1 MPGPGGLATDQPV
14 QAEPVHHLAV
24 RGAPRLGPERIDDPA
39 ALCEPIEPRVE
50 NLRLS
55 GAEQGEHQAL
65 DPDARLVADGVGAGE
80 GHGTGELTVC
90 DGLCRP
96 SVRLNWASVKRASS
110 PPKIDW

>member
-14 QAEPVHHLAV
+14 QAEPVHRLAV
-24 RGAPRLGPERIDDPA
+24 RGAPRLGAEWIDYPA
-39 ALCEPIEPRVE
+39 AVREPLEPRVE
-50 NLRLS
+50 GLRLG
-55 GAEQGEHQAL
+55 GAQQGEHQAL
-65 DPDARLVADGVGAGE
+65 DPDARLVADGVGAGG

>member
-1 MPGPGGLATDQPV
+1 MPGPGGLVADQPV

-24 RGAPRLGPERIDDPA
+24 GGAPRFGAEWIDYPA
-39 ALCEPIEPRVE
+39 AGREPLEPRVE
-50 NLRLS
+50 GLRLG
-55 GAEQGEHQAL
+55 GAQQGEHQAL
-65 DPDARLVADGVGAGE
+65 DPDVRLVADGVGAGE